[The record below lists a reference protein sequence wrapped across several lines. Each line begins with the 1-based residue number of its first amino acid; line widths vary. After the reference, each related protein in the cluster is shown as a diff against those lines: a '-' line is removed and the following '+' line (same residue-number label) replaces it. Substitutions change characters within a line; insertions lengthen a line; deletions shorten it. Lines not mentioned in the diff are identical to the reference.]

1 MKPVNRY
8 IQIDIIEAQREE
20 SSSGIVLPEDYNPTK
35 ERYVAATVVA
45 CASDVR
51 FRDMLQRGD
60 IVVVDRGMIEEIVIN
75 KAKFNVVQDN
85 YVIGIV

>member
-8 IQIDIIEAQREE
+8 IQIDVIETKRQE
-20 SSSGIVLPEDYNPTK
+20 STSGIVLPEDYSPTK
-35 ERYVAATVVA
+35 ERYVAATVIA

-51 FRDMLQRGD
+51 FEDKLRPGE
-60 IVVVDRGMIEEIVIN
+60 VVIVDRGMIEEIVIN
-75 KAKFNVVQDN
+75 KAKFSVVQDN